1 MLQRMEKVLARVREL
16 CSMDTKGGRFCYLGV
31 HECMIYDI
39 DEFTETNWSDLK
51 AEFPRLLIDVMSDS
65 TSLGGF
71 VVRLRLGNSHHQ
83 RVLVTGA
90 LLSAMAAVVAHC
102 LAT

>member
-1 MLQRMEKVLARVREL
+1 MDKVLARVREH
-16 CSMDTKGGRFCYLGV
+16 CSMDTKGGRFCLVGMR
-31 HECMIYDI
+31 ECMVYDI
-39 DEFTETNWSDLK
+39 DEFTESNWSDLK
-51 AEFPRLLIDVMSDS
+51 AEFPRLLIDVLSDPS
-65 TSLGGF
+65 SLSGF
-71 VVRLRLGNSHHQ
+71 AVRLRLANSHHQ